1 MIGHKTSPTK
11 FKKLKLYQVSFLT
24 SGMKK
29 EINDKRNHWKFT
41 KMWNQTT
48 DFSTNESKKK
58 IQQVNPASPTSGLAS
73 TSVGQLDTCILLTQ
87 IPLSH
92 AWSRVR
98 AFGTTVVMNTPQ
110 SPDFFLPPTPAS
122 GAALKACY
130 LFDVFHSSCHHQAAH
145 HFHEI
150 IPFLKA

>member
-1 MIGHKTSPTK
+1 MTRGITGNSQKC
-11 FKKLKLYQVSFLT
+11 
-24 SGMKK
+24 
-29 EINDKRNHWKFT
+29 EIKQQISQQQMSERRN
-41 KMWNQTT
+41 
-48 DFSTNESKKK
+48 
-58 IQQVNPASPTSGLAS
+58 PTSQPCFTNVWFGFNQCGTTRHLYSFNPNS
-73 TSVGQLDTCILLTQ
+73 T
-87 IPLSH
+87 SH